1 MQELQIQIFP
11 TFSQPVQVL
20 GAAIAALAKPSIA
33 ANKIAFFIFW
43 YPSLNAPDLDAQL
56 NYHPTKYKITKYS

>member
-1 MQELQIQIFP
+1 MQDLQIQISP

-43 YPSLNAPDLDAQL
+43 YPSLNAPDLDA
-56 NYHPTKYKITKYS
+56 